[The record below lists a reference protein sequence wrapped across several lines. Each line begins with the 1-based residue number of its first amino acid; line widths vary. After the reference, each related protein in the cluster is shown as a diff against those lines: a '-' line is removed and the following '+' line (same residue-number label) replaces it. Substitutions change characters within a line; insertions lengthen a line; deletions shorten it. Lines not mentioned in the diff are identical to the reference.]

1 MQYKITLLWRKR
13 NIIHVGYTTFTKEK
27 VFLKKYFLFPPR
39 CAILILKNTVDSA
52 DPKKGLQAME
62 RKGEKLFCALLALSL
77 AAGCGAPRGAG
88 SVSSAASPASA
99 PLSSAVSPA
108 GPSSAAAASADEDG
122 YTSAV
127 TMEDARIEEETV
139 ALSSAPAVG
148 VNLKPV
154 ASGTLVQSSGKA
166 TIDYSNTKDGY
177 VMVRYTA
184 STAKKLK
191 VQVTG
196 PSGTTYTYNIS
207 AGADWTTFPLSDGN
221 GGYKVTVFENM
232 SGNKYATV
240 LSVSFTAKMTDQ
252 FAPFLRPNQ
261 YVDYASAPKTV
272 AKASQLAAGKKD
284 ELGKVQAVYNFVVT
298 DLTYDKQKAATVQS
312 GYLVSMDAI
321 LEKKKGICFDYAAVM
336 AGMLRSQGVPCKLV
350 VGYAGTA
357 YHAWINVYTKEKG
370 WIDAAVYFN
379 GDTWKLMD
387 PTFASSGK
395 RSASVMKY
403 IGDGSH
409 YTAKY
414 LY

>member
-1 MQYKITLLWRKR
+1 
-13 NIIHVGYTTFTKEK
+13 
-27 VFLKKYFLFPPR
+27 
-39 CAILILKNTVDSA
+39 
-52 DPKKGLQAME
+52 ME

-88 SVSSAASPASA
+88 SASSAASPASA

-177 VMVRYTA
+177 VMVRYTV